1 MSVSVSERI
10 HMVCVCFILLLMG
23 VEAMAVEEAKYR
35 VLSRDGDIEIRLYEP
50 QIVAEVVVGGPL
62 EDAGTVAF
70 RKLFNYISG
79 ENRSRAKIAMTAP
92 VAQEPQ
98 QEKIAMTAPVSQEST
113 EKGWAVSFMMPAS
126 YTMDT
131 IPEPLDAD
139 VNIRE
144 IPSRTAA
151 AIRYSGFWSEVRYQ
165 KFLGILRDW
174 LAERKLTAIGEP
186 IWARYN
192 PPFMPWFLRRNEIM
206 IPVAPPGE

>member
-50 QIVAEVVVGGPL
+50 QIVAEVVVSGPL

-206 IPVAPPGE
+206 IPVASSGE

>member
-206 IPVAPPGE
+206 IPVASSGE